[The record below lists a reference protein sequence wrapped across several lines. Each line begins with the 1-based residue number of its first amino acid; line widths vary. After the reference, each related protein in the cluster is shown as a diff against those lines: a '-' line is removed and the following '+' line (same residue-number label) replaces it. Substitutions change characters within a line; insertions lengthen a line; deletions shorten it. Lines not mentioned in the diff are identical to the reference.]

1 MPSGPRLVRRNKN
14 ICLCPINFTGLVSP
28 TGGNHRKS
36 KERASEEEAVNAM
49 KWKQLKEGERGG
61 TGRSRTD
68 SLYVRLSLPLLA
80 GPAQGARRSQDLDGS
95 WRPLVIKIFSQN
107 KVKYNLEILI
117 CLCSCLKTPTQ
128 HKPHISSVFT
138 CFCIV
143 QRVDPVRL
151 RGHIVSSAH
160 SAVSPC
166 GPAWPAARSGKLG
179 WWSDE
184 LTQRVA
190 LWGNFGKNAF
200 SLHFRNK
207 FDLQN

>member
-1 MPSGPRLVRRNKN
+1 MHYTNTEISSCTIPLCFGKTDRDWGRHVVAKFTNPIEYSPSTQTRSVPSTSRIESTENKHVMFIMP
-14 ICLCPINFTGLVSP
+14 TD
-28 TGGNHRKS
+28 
-36 KERASEEEAVNAM
+36 
-49 KWKQLKEGERGG
+49 
-61 TGRSRTD
+61 GR
-68 SLYVRLSLPLLA
+68 
-80 GPAQGARRSQDLDGS
+80 
-95 WRPLVIKIFSQN
+95 
-107 KVKYNLEILI
+107 
-117 CLCSCLKTPTQ
+117 
-128 HKPHISSVFT
+128 HISSVFT

>member
-1 MPSGPRLVRRNKN
+1 MGTKE
-14 ICLCPINFTGLVSP
+14 
-28 TGGNHRKS
+28 GGEDVEGIHYEDDKESNRVEKS
-36 KERASEEEAVNAM
+36 KETKIASAGRGVSEIEVGEISQRNSYEEVSEI
-49 KWKQLKEGERGG
+49 G
-61 TGRSRTD
+61 
-68 SLYVRLSLPLLA
+68 
-80 GPAQGARRSQDLDGS
+80 
-95 WRPLVIKIFSQN
+95 
-107 KVKYNLEILI
+107 KV
-117 CLCSCLKTPTQ
+117 
-128 HKPHISSVFT
+128 ISSVFT
-138 CFCIV
+138 CFSIV